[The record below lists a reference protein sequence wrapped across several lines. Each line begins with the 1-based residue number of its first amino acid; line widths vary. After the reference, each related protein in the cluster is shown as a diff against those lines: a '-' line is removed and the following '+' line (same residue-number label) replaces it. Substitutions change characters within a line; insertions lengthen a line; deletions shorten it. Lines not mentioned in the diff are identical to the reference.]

1 VQPEMFRWTFII
13 ILMKEPYVAKLA
25 LFLGMK
31 LSSKEHVSK
40 VTLEKPKNRFLD
52 SELAVFLIN

>member
-1 VQPEMFRWTFII
+1 
-13 ILMKEPYVAKLA
+13 MKEPYVAKLA